1 MTQFHKGSKKYHKQP
16 KLTLVD
22 RINVVV
28 LNFGNLPLFLIFTL
42 TMNEKNEK
50 NEKNENAKPC
60 AIIRTG
66 IS

>member
-50 NEKNENAKPC
+50 NENAKPC